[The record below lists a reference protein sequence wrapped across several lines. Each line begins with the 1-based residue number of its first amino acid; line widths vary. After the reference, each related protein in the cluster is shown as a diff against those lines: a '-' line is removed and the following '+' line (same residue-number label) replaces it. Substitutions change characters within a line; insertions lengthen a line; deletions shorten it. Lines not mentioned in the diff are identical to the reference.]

1 MFNVQLLPQVL
12 YIAAHATW
20 PLKFYRELDRI
31 LAHAIWRMYHLPP
44 SYPTDLIF
52 LPKTDC
58 GLNFKRISDLAQIQK
73 WGMLGRTS
81 ALGPAS
87 TSITHSLIKRAIET
101 PSSTV
106 LFATSLVEWGLLN
119 NMSLGVRS
127 ITPEVCVELIDQLKL
142 NAHDIESLPIGGI
155 FSDGAFTPAPV
166 SPSALLTHPSRL
178 LQIFVEY
185 HLCEPPTIC
194 AKSYM
199 AYNAFRLYYRI
210 KLQNGV
216 LLAANA
222 LLFS

>member
-1 MFNVQLLPQVL
+1 VWPKKVSKVVSRINDRTPDDLHTETDRSDPPSHSRWPELMFNVQLLPQVL

-87 TSITHSLIKRAIET
+87 TSITL
-101 PSSTV
+101 P
-106 LFATSLVEWGLLN
+106 
-119 NMSLGVRS
+119 
-127 ITPEVCVELIDQLKL
+127 DQ
-142 NAHDIESLPIGGI
+142 
-155 FSDGAFTPAPV
+155 
-166 SPSALLTHPSRL
+166 
-178 LQIFVEY
+178 
-185 HLCEPPTIC
+185 
-194 AKSYM
+194 KSYQDSKFNRFICNESCRM
-199 AYNAFRLYYRI
+199 
-210 KLQNGV
+210 G
-216 LLAANA
+216 LAQQHV
-222 LLFS
+222 SRSQVYHT